1 MNSKSILAID
11 DNPHILKLLERTL
24 KPEGY
29 HVIVAADG
37 AYGMTLLK
45 ESKPD
50 LVLLDIGM
58 PGPDGYMVLE
68 RIRRCSDVPV
78 IMLTGALGTESAQK
92 CLNLGAD
99 DYVRKPFY
107 PKELSARIR
116 VKLRR
121 TSEVHFSRMNN

>member
-1 MNSKSILAID
+1 MGC
-11 DNPHILKLLERTL
+11 PG
-24 KPEGY
+24 P
-29 HVIVAADG
+29 ADG
-37 AYGMTLLK
+37 AYGMTLFK
-45 ESKPD
+45 EFKPD

-68 RIRRCSDVPV
+68 RIRRWSDVPV
-78 IMLTGALGTESAQK
+78 IMLTGALDTESAQK

-107 PKELSARIR
+107 PKELSARIQ